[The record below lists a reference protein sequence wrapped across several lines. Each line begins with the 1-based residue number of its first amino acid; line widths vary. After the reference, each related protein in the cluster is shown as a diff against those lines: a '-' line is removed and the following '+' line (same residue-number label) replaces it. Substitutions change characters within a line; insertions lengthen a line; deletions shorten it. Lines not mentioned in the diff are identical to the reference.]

1 MPDEY
6 GLDVVGVGSMRLPD
20 VLRGRHSA
28 EQRGNMEH
36 VLVTGATGTVG
47 SLLVRDLAR
56 RGVRVRA
63 LVRSPERAAATL
75 PAGVEAFRGDV
86 TDVASVRSAVGG
98 CDTVFHTAG
107 LPEQWL
113 ADPDVFE
120 QVNVNGTCHLVE
132 AALTEDVATFVHTST
147 IDVFDRVPGLPFDE
161 SRRLAE
167 RPLGSAYERS
177 KQRADL
183 LVAKAVERGLPARI
197 VHPSAVYGPGPAT
210 ATALNLVLLRL
221 ARHQIPALPPGGMP
235 VVFTE
240 DVSQGHLLAAEA
252 PIGTRWILS
261 DCYLT
266 MTAIAELVRTLVPT
280 SRVPRTMPTALA
292 TTLAAAGEAVA
303 RVIRRPPLLAA
314 GELYFLRSHS
324 LPDSSRAHSQLG
336 WHTTELQEGFARTL
350 RHFGVL
356 H

>member
-1 MPDEY
+1 
-6 GLDVVGVGSMRLPD
+6 
-20 VLRGRHSA
+20 
-28 EQRGNMEH
+28 MEH
-36 VLVTGATGTVG
+36 ALVTGATGTVG
-47 SLLVRDLAR
+47 SLLVRDLAD

-63 LVRSPERAAATL
+63 LLRSPERAAAAL
-75 PAGVEAFRGDV
+75 PQGVEAVRGDV
-86 TDVASVRSAVGG
+86 IDLASVRSAVKG

-113 ADPDVFE
+113 ADPDIFE
-120 QVNVNGTCHLVE
+120 QVNVNGTRHLVE
-132 AALTEDVATFVHTST
+132 AALTEGVATFVYTST
-147 IDVFDRVPGLPFDE
+147 IDVFDRVPGVPFDE
-161 SRRLAE
+161 SRTLEE

-177 KQRADL
+177 KQKADL

-210 ATALNLVLLRL
+210 ATAMNLVLLRL
-221 ARHQIPALPPGGMP
+221 ARNQIPVLPPGGMP

-252 PIGTRWILS
+252 PIGSRWILS

-266 MTAIAELVRTLVPT
+266 MTAIAELVHTLVPT
-280 SRVPRTMPTALA
+280 SKVPRTMPTTVAA
-292 TTLAAAGEAVA
+292 TLAAAGEVVA

-324 LPDSSRAHSQLG
+324 LPDSSRARSRLG
-336 WHTTELQEGFARTL
+336 WHTTSVQEGLSRTL

-356 H
+356 R

>member
-1 MPDEY
+1 M
-6 GLDVVGVGSMRLPD
+6 
-20 VLRGRHSA
+20 
-28 EQRGNMEH
+28 EQ

-47 SLLVRDLAR
+47 SLLVRDLAG

-63 LVRSPERAAATL
+63 LVRSPERAAAAL
-75 PAGVEAFRGDV
+75 PPGVEAFRGDV
-86 TDVASVRSAVGG
+86 TDLASVRSAVRG

-120 QVNVNGTCHLVE
+120 QVNVNGTRHLVE
-132 AALTEDVATFVHTST
+132 AALTEGVATFVHTST
-147 IDVFDRVPGLPFDE
+147 IDVFDRVPGVPFDE
-161 SRRLAE
+161 SESLAV

-177 KQRADL
+177 KQRADR

-221 ARHQIPALPPGGMP
+221 ARSQIPALPPGGMP

-261 DCYLT
+261 DRYLT
-266 MTAIAELVRTLVPT
+266 MTAIAESVRTLVPT
-280 SRVPRTMPTALA
+280 SKVPRTMPTALA
-292 TTLAAAGEAVA
+292 TTLATAGEVVA

-324 LPDSSRAHSQLG
+324 LPDSSRARSQLD
-336 WHTTELQEGFARTL
+336 WHTTEAQEGFARTL

-356 H
+356 R